1 MVSGPDRRKAIEMH
15 NFECTNCG
23 GKIFFAND
31 FCLNCELKTGFDPEL
46 IAMVSL
52 RQVPGT
58 DDYQVVQDGKNGPP
72 RRLCANAPHGACNWL
87 ADARSAEGLCSACEL
102 NDMIPDLA
110 VPENLTAWQDLE
122 RAKKRLIYSLLRFG
136 LPVDAT
142 QLGKGRLTFNFVRGK
157 MTGHLNGVITINI
170 MEADSVERERR
181 RQYFDEPYR
190 SLLGHLRHESGHFY
204 WNVLVEDTN
213 HIDEFR
219 SLFGDERTDY
229 SASLARHHD
238 RGPPAGWENQF
249 VSAYASAHP
258 WEDWAETWAHYIHM
272 VDAVE
277 TAQAEGIEPRAA
289 GILFGFKWPFKK
301 YDTYRADSFQS
312 LKEHWIPLTIALNR
326 LNRSM
331 GHDDFYAFA
340 TPADAY
346 RKIAFIHRV
355 VRECNTGVG

>member
-1 MVSGPDRRKAIEMH
+1 MQ

-31 FCLNCELKTGFDPEL
+31 FCLKCGSKTAFDPET

-52 RQVPGT
+52 SPIPET
-58 DDYQVVQDGKNGPP
+58 NTYQALNGDKNGPV
-72 RRLCANAPHGACNWL
+72 RRYCANAAHNACNWL
-87 ADARSAEGLCSACEL
+87 AEESSEEGFCAACEL
-102 NDMIPDLA
+102 NDLIP
-110 VPENLTAWQDLE
+110 NLGEPDSLEAWQDLE

-136 LPVDAT
+136 LPTDAT
-142 QLGKGRLTFNFVRGK
+142 HLGKGRLTFNFVRGQ

-170 MEADSVERERR
+170 TEADSVERERR

-204 WNVLVEDTN
+204 WNVLIEGTDR
-213 HIDEFR
+213 IEEFR
-219 SLFGDERTDY
+219 SLFGDERLDY
-229 SASLARHHD
+229 SQALARHHD
-238 RGPPAGWENQF
+238 SGPAEGWQNLF

-277 TAQAEGIEPRAA
+277 TAETEGIDPRAA
-289 GILFGFKWPFKK
+289 GITFGFKWPFKK
-301 YDTYRADSFQS
+301 YDAYRAESFQS
-312 LKEHWIPLTIALNR
+312 LQEHWIPLTVALNR

-331 GHDDFYAFA
+331 GHSDFYAFV
-340 TPADAY
+340 TPAGAY
-346 RKIAFIHRV
+346 KKLAFIHRAI
-355 VRECNTGVG
+355 RQSASWTKPG